1 MENIKTY
8 RLSNDSK
15 NVRRRFLKI
24 AFVFWLKNEIMED
37 RKTFVFYT
45 NWYEAFKDFEPKVQL
60 EIFNAIILYATKNIE
75 IDLSPIAKM
84 AFNFIKKDIDSN
96 AGKYDAICVRNQT
109 NGKKGGRPKK
119 NREKPKKPSGFLDN
133 PNNPFGFSDNPKK
146 PNGFSEKETE
156 NEKEKQEKERT
167 KEKEIKEKDKEKDL
181 LPPIIPQMGEVSEKK
196 ILKLDLS
203 NPNEEKEK
211 SCAKKEK
218 EVRHFYGTY
227 KNVLLSDS
235 EYEKLMEYDN
245 ASAIIDFFS
254 EMKEMKG
261 YNYKRDYLAIK
272 NWGIRAY
279 DERNNKNTKATT
291 RACSD
296 AENKRRELANLN
308 EIALAILSSP
318 PA

>member
-1 MENIKTY
+1 MEN
-8 RLSNDSK
+8 
-15 NVRRRFLKI
+15 
-24 AFVFWLKNEIMED
+24 MED

-75 IDLSPIAKM
+75 IELSPVAKM

-119 NREKPKKPSGFLDN
+119 NREKPKKPNGFLNN
-133 PNNPFGFSDNPKK
+133 PNNP
-146 PNGFSEKETE
+146 NGFLEKETE

-167 KEKEIKEKDKEKDL
+167 KEKEIKEKEKEKEKDL
-181 LPPIIPQMGEVSEKK
+181 LPPIIPQMGDTAKNQDSKVLK
-196 ILKLDLS
+196 IDLNDT
-203 NPNEEKEK
+203 NPPTEEKEK

-245 ASAIIDFFS
+245 ADAIIDFFS

-261 YNYKRDYLAIK
+261 YTYKRDYLAIK

-279 DERNNKNTKATT
+279 DERNNQKPKEST

-296 AENKRRELANLN
+296 SENKRRELANLN
-308 EIALAILSSP
+308 DIAIAILSSP